1 MNLPDDEK
9 SVISKRIKLLIK
21 NMFAD
26 YKSGWQ
32 KTKEQNEGGPKTKA
46 EVSKEVKD
54 KHYKEQQAR
63 DQRDFRDD
71 NRGGYNDRNDRH

>member
-26 YKSGWQ
+26 YKSGW
-32 KTKEQNEGGPKTKA
+32 
-46 EVSKEVKD
+46 
-54 KHYKEQQAR
+54 
-63 DQRDFRDD
+63 
-71 NRGGYNDRNDRH
+71 